1 MDFLLAILPIAVL
14 IYVMTK
20 KRSWPSHISLP
31 FAGALVYVLTLI
43 HFRLDANLV
52 NATVVNGA
60 LSALTPISIIWG
72 AILLSQTMRRSGAE
86 GIISDWLKRVSPNR
100 VAQLMIVGWAFPFMM
115 EGSSGFGTPAAIAA
129 PLLVGL
135 GFDAVGVTI
144 LTLIMNSVPATF
156 GAVGTPMWFG
166 FSQVP
171 LSPSEI
177 LSVSWKSAVVHTIAS
192 LVVPVIALRF
202 VVGWADIRRNLIFIY
217 LSILSCALPS
227 LFFSRFNYEFPSLIG
242 GAVGLCLSVLFAK
255 YQMGLAHI
263 HAARENEVAPTD
275 AAREVII
282 APTDAVREVEI
293 APPSQHRERVLAFAP
308 YLILIA
314 VLVVTRVRFLPLRAW
329 LNAESPALPMDLGS
343 LGVFSVSV
351 ALVFRLE
358 SIFGTPSAWS
368 YNALFV
374 PALIPFVIVVLLSV
388 PILRIDLR
396 MLKNAVA
403 DATNRLSGPSIT
415 LVGALVMVQLM
426 TLGGDGAQT
435 MIIGQTFATITGRAW
450 PFFAPVLGALGAFFA
465 GSATVSNLTFAGIQ
479 DSIARTL
486 DFDRTSIL
494 ALQSIGAAMGNMI
507 AISNIVAVTSILGLE
522 NQEGFVLKRTVIPL
536 TVYALIAGVAG
547 LLLT

>member
-14 IYVMTK
+14 IYVMAK
-20 KRSWPSHISLP
+20 KRPWPSHISLP
-31 FAGALVYVLTLI
+31 FAAALVYFLTLV
-43 HFRLDANLV
+43 HFRFDPNLA

-86 GIISDWLKRVSPNR
+86 GVISEWLKRVSPNP

-115 EGSSGFGTPAAIAA
+115 EGSSGFGTPTAIAA

-135 GFDAVGVTI
+135 GFDPVGVTI

-177 LSVSWKSAVVHTIAS
+177 LSVSWKSALVHTIAAL
-192 LVVPVIALRF
+192 LVPIIALRF
-202 VVGWADIRRNLIFIY
+202 VVGWAEIRRNLVFIY

-227 LFFSRFNYEFPSLIG
+227 LFLSRFNYEFPSLIG
-242 GAVGLCLSVLFAK
+242 GAVGLCLSVLIAK
-255 YQMGLAHI
+255 YQVGLA
-263 HAARENEVAPTD
+263 RTD
-275 AAREVII
+275 AA
-282 APTDAVREVEI
+282 TEVEG
-293 APPSQHRERVLAFAP
+293 APPPQLRERVLAFAP
-308 YLILIA
+308 YLLLIA
-314 VLVVTRVRFLPLRAW
+314 VLVVTRVRFFPLRAW
-329 LNAESPALPMDLGS
+329 LNADSPALPLDLGS
-343 LGVFSVSV
+343 LGILSVSV

-358 SIFGTPSAWS
+358 SIFGTSSTWS

-374 PALIPFVIVVLLSV
+374 PSLIPFVIVVLLSV
-388 PILRIDLR
+388 PLLRIDLR
-396 MLKNAVA
+396 TLKNAAA

-415 LVGALVMVQLM
+415 LVGALIMVQLM
-426 TLGGDGAQT
+426 TLGGESSQT
-435 MIIGQTFATITGRAW
+435 MIIGQTFATVTGGAW

-486 DFDRTSIL
+486 GFDRTSIL
-494 ALQSIGAAMGNMI
+494 ALQSVGAAMGNMV

-536 TVYALIAGVAG
+536 VVYALVAGVSG

>member
-1 MDFLLAILPIAVL
+1 MDFFLAILPIAVL

-31 FAGALVYVLTLI
+31 FAAALVYFLSLV
-43 HFRLDANLV
+43 HFRFDPNLV
-52 NATVVNGA
+52 NATVVSGA

-72 AILLSQTMRRSGAE
+72 AILLSETMRRSGAE
-86 GIISDWLKRVSPNR
+86 GIISEWLKRVSPNP

-144 LTLIMNSVPATF
+144 LTLIMNAVPVTF

-177 LSVSWKSAVVHTIAS
+177 LSVSWKSALVHTIAAL
-192 LVVPVIALRF
+192 LVPIIALRF
-202 VVGWADIRRNLIFIY
+202 VVGWAEIRRNLVFIY

-227 LFFSRFNYEFPSLIG
+227 LFLSRFNYEFPSLIG
-242 GAVGLCLSVLFAK
+242 GAVGLCLSVLIAK
-255 YQMGLAHI
+255 YQVGLARTD
-263 HAARENEVAPTD
+263 AAKEVEVAP
-275 AAREVII
+275 
-282 APTDAVREVEI
+282 
-293 APPSQHRERVLAFAP
+293 PPQHRERVLAFAP

-314 VLVVTRVRFLPLRAW
+314 VLVVTRVPFLPLRAW
-329 LNAESPALPMDLGS
+329 LNAESPALPLNLGS
-343 LGVFSVSV
+343 LGIFSVSV

-358 SIFGTPSAWS
+358 SIFGTSSAWS

-374 PALIPFVIVVLLSV
+374 PSLIPFGIVVLLSV
-388 PILRIDLR
+388 PLLRIDLR
-396 MLKNAVA
+396 TLKNAVA
-403 DATNRLSGPSIT
+403 DTTNRLSGPSIT
-415 LVGALVMVQLM
+415 LVGALIMVQLM
-426 TLGGDGAQT
+426 TLGGDSAQT
-435 MIIGQTFATITGRAW
+435 MIIGQTFATVTGRAW

-494 ALQSIGAAMGNMI
+494 ALQSVGAAMGNMV

-522 NQEGFVLKRTVIPL
+522 NQEGFVLKRTVIL
-536 TVYALIAGVAG
+536 LVVYALVAGVSG